1 MTDKL
6 FAHKEYAFLLGGLAV
21 GFLLGW
27 WARRGGSQVS
37 SSISL
42 DDDPAASS
50 QTLPP
55 AGVNLVVNGK
65 TVEVDPS
72 VMVEIQGL
80 ILQGNK
86 VGAINRLREA
96 SGLNL
101 AGTKSVVESLEK
113 VIR

>member
-1 MTDKL
+1 MDEM
-6 FAHKEYAFLLGGLAV
+6 FAHKEYAFLLGGLAA

-27 WARRGGSQVS
+27 WIGRGGFQRSGASRLEDGV
-37 SSISL
+37 
-42 DDDPAASS
+42 AASPDS
-50 QTLPP
+50 VTH
-55 AGVNLVVNGK
+55 AGVSLVVNGK

-72 VMVEIQGL
+72 VMSEVQGL

-86 VGAINRLREA
+86 TDAIKRLREA

>member
-1 MTDKL
+1 MSDEL
-6 FAHKEYAFLLGGLAV
+6 FAHKEYAFLLGGLAA

-27 WARRGGSQVS
+27 WVGRGGLQRSNA
-37 SSISL
+37 IGL
-42 DDDPAASS
+42 ENDPAAIQS
-50 QTLPP
+50 PP
-55 AGVNLVVNGK
+55 QAGVSLVVNGK

-86 VGAINRLREA
+86 TGAIDRLREV

-101 AGTKSVVESLEK
+101 AGTRSVIESLEK

>member
-1 MTDKL
+1 MNEL
-6 FAHKEYAFLLGGLAV
+6 SVPKEYAFLLGGLAV

-27 WARRGGSQVS
+27 WFGRSGSRDSGRLAEDLAEVVQTPS
-37 SSISL
+37 S
-42 DDDPAASS
+42 
-50 QTLPP
+50 
-55 AGVNLVVNGK
+55 AGVSLVVNGR

-86 VGAINRLREA
+86 IDAIKRLREA

-101 AGTKSVVESLEK
+101 AGTRSVVESLEK